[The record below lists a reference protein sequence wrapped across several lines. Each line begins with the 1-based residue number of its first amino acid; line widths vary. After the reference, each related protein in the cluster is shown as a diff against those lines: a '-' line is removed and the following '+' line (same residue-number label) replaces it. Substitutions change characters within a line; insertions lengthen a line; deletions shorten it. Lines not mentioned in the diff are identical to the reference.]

1 MPDNRDEINCAKSC
15 CKMFGVIQVLANKVR
30 HRRIIQF
37 GLVNRQ
43 LVFAVSRLRACPET
57 SRSWGF
63 LGTLNELMLR
73 SEEATRL
80 LFNAQR
86 PTLNTS
92 NRTASIETL
101 GVERWALMASDGY
114 QKSA

>member
-1 MPDNRDEINCAKSC
+1 MTSDFRGA
-15 CKMFGVIQVLANKVR
+15 R
-30 HRRIIQF
+30 QF
-37 GLVNRQ
+37 SELSGILQ
-43 LVFAVSRLRACPET
+43 ACRET

-86 PTLNTS
+86 STLQIGVVS
-92 NRTASIETL
+92 LRHWALS
-101 GVERWALMASDGY
+101 VERWALVASDGY